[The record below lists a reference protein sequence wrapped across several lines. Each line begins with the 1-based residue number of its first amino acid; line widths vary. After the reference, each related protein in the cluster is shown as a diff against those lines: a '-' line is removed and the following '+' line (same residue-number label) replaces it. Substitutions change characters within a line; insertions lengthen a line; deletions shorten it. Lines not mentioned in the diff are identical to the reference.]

1 MKALKIFS
9 CFVLS
14 VLLIS
19 CSNNNLPKD
28 SFSIR
33 VLIKSEPTKDVSI
46 KVILENESGQVI
58 NGALVMAESQTG
70 IVSIL
75 DFDNSIQAY
84 SGTIAGLQQD
94 KYSIIVKSNL
104 LQDSY
109 TLEVPHTRI
118 NTKPVLI
125 SFTDASGN
133 DVLKGNSLTGS
144 KKIQLIWNGSGD
156 NVNYQVIIK
165 DTVSTKWTASTDN
178 CNITIPENALSN
190 GTYYLMINAQKS
202 YGDLYYETKPYFS
215 VSNISSSSVSFCIE

>member
-1 MKALKIFS
+1 
-9 CFVLS
+9 
-14 VLLIS
+14 
-19 CSNNNLPKD
+19 
-28 SFSIR
+28 
-33 VLIKSEPTKDVSI
+33 
-46 KVILENESGQVI
+46 
-58 NGALVMAESQTG
+58 MAESQTG